1 MAESFGLPAW
11 FKVSR
16 KGSPGPE
23 IRFILDNGVE
33 VAGKILNISRV
44 GIHVHVP
51 VRFDDGAVLTFR
63 LHDCTAKGN
72 VLYCR
77 PDGEEFYMGL
87 STGIERRSEPRLSAY
102 ELVTVRV
109 ISADKSGR
117 ALSGRLLDVSQ
128 SGIGLL
134 IGFPLSVGALVEVRA
149 DSGSVLYGEVRNCA
163 KAPGGGYRIGVFA
176 EESFFG
182 DLRARHLS
190 SIWSIVASLSARV
203 RRAVTRRFT
212 TH

>member
-109 ISADKSGR
+109 ISADKAGR
-117 ALSGRLLDVSQ
+117 ALIRTSK
-128 SGIGLL
+128 
-134 IGFPLSVGALVEVRA
+134 FPSKLGTYLAFVTDASCYL
-149 DSGSVLYGEVRNCA
+149 
-163 KAPGGGYRIGVFA
+163 PG
-176 EESFFG
+176 
-182 DLRARHLS
+182 
-190 SIWSIVASLSARV
+190 
-203 RRAVTRRFT
+203 
-212 TH
+212 

>member
-1 MAESFGLPAW
+1 MITVLKISPMDESWGRDHGTRLVARYAVW

-23 IRFILDNGVE
+23 SRFILDNGVE
-33 VAGKILNISRV
+33 VASKILNISRV

-117 ALSGRLLDVSQ
+117 ALIRTSK
-128 SGIGLL
+128 
-134 IGFPLSVGALVEVRA
+134 FPSKLGTYLAFVTDASCYL
-149 DSGSVLYGEVRNCA
+149 
-163 KAPGGGYRIGVFA
+163 PG
-176 EESFFG
+176 
-182 DLRARHLS
+182 
-190 SIWSIVASLSARV
+190 
-203 RRAVTRRFT
+203 
-212 TH
+212 

>member
-16 KGSPGPE
+16 KRSPGPE
-23 IRFILDNGVE
+23 VHFILDAGVE
-33 VAGKILNISRV
+33 VAGKILNVSGV

-63 LHDCTAKGN
+63 VHDCTAKGN

-77 PDGEEFYMGL
+77 PDGEQFYMGL
-87 STGIERRSEPRLSAY
+87 STGVERRSEPRLSAY

-109 ISADKSGR
+109 ISSDKSGR
-117 ALSGRLLDVSQ
+117 VLSGRLLDVSH
-128 SGIGLL
+128 SGIGLSL
-134 IGFPLSVGALVEVRA
+134 GFPLSVGVLVEVRA

-163 KAPGGGYRIGVFA
+163 KAPGGGYRIGIFA

-182 DLRARHLS
+182 DLRAKHLS
-190 SIWSIVASLSARV
+190 SIWSIVMSFSGRV
-203 RRAVTRRFT
+203 RRALLLRFR